1 MIGFNRN
8 SLAHCLEQTMNLKS
22 FPTKTNSPFLRQ
34 IPASGVNN
42 GEYTPLCMQPQPNE
56 STYLAKGIEVA
67 GTLRWWR
74 LADRWTG
81 YTERFFGL
89 EKMDELHVESC
100 WISMFGRLL
109 FWGDELNG
117 LQLRPLLIFPAIRCQ
132 ISSDLNCWGGDS
144 FPLRSLRQVLLLSS
158 WGDCWG
164 AQLCINSMFVG
175 WISR

>member
-8 SLAHCLEQTMNLKS
+8 SLAHCLEQTINLKS

-74 LADRWTG
+74 LVDRWTG
-81 YTERFFGL
+81 YTVTQNVSLDWRIMLNLNFWKIFVLRRWVEWTTVATFANLSSNSLPDFFRS
-89 EKMDELHVESC
+89 ELLR
-100 WISMFGRLL
+100 WR
-109 FWGDELNG
+109 
-117 LQLRPLLIFPAIRCQ
+117 QLSPTIAPA
-132 ISSDLNCWGGDS
+132 ST
-144 FPLRSLRQVLLLSS
+144 LLSS

-164 AQLCINSMFVG
+164 VQLYIKPMFVG